1 MNPSDLIFFLAI
13 LIGTLMISYWSAKRG
28 RTTRQFYSA
37 SASLTGFQN
46 GLAIAGDFMSAASFL
61 GITGAIAMHGY
72 DGFVYSIGFLVSYL
86 LLFTLAEPIRHLGQF
101 TLGDVIYAR
110 FPSNKMRLMMAVNT
124 MIVSILYMV
133 PQLVAAGLLMRLLL
147 GINYTSAVVMT
158 GILMVVYVIFGG
170 MVSASWVQIIK
181 TVLLMVAV
189 FLLVLII
196 LSRFHWN
203 LISFVTSV
211 SEKSP
216 LGHNFFKPGNLFRN
230 PLQTLSLNLSLV
242 LGTAGLPHILIRF
255 FTVRNAT
262 EVRKTISTATWVIG
276 IFYLMVLMLGM
287 GVVAFV
293 DWHHLL
299 TVDPTGNL
307 SALLLAK
314 AVGGDFFMAFTSAVA
329 FATILA
335 VVTGLL
341 LSATSAFAH
350 DVFNQILCKGQASEH
365 DQLLTAK
372 WTAFVIGM
380 MAIVLSLDMK
390 HVNVAFPVSLTF
402 VVAASTNLPLLLF
415 TIYWRKFNPGGAVT
429 GVFCGLVSSLLLLL
443 IDTRVINLG
452 DGFVANLLSFHFQDP
467 GIFTIPLGFLGAI
480 LGTYVFRNQSTGN
493 FAQVLVK
500 SHLGGIS
507 KPPSK

>member
-1 MNPSDLIFFLAI
+1 MSSSDLIFFLAI
-13 LIGTLMISYWSAKRG
+13 LVGTLMISYWSAKRG
-28 RTTRQFYSA
+28 TSTRQFYSA

-86 LLFTLAEPIRHLGQF
+86 LLFAIAEPIRHLGQF

-110 FPSNKMRLMMAVNT
+110 FPSNSMRLMTACT
-124 MIVSILYMV
+124 TIIVSVLYMV

-147 GINYTSAVVMT
+147 GINYAPAVVVT

-181 TVLLMVAV
+181 TVLLLTAT

-196 LSRFHWN
+196 FSRFHWH
-203 LISFVTSV
+203 LVSLLASV
-211 SEKSP
+211 VKESP
-216 LGHNFFKPGNLFRN
+216 LQSRFFLPGNLFHN
-230 PLQTLSLNLSLV
+230 PLQTLSINLSLV

-255 FTVRNAT
+255 FTVRNAI

-276 IFYLMVLMLGM
+276 LFYLMVLVLGM

-293 DWHHLL
+293 NPHQLAA
-299 TVDPTGNL
+299 VDPTGNL

-341 LSATSAFAH
+341 LSATSAIAH
-350 DVFNQILCKGQASEH
+350 DVYNHIFCHGTASEQN
-365 DQLLTAK
+365 QLWIAK
-372 WTAFVIGM
+372 GAAFIVGVV
-380 MAIVLSLDMK
+380 AIALSLGMK

-429 GVFCGLVSSLLLLL
+429 GVLCGLISSLGLLL
-443 IDTRVINLG
+443 IDTHVIPVGSGWTAGFLSLNL
-452 DGFVANLLSFHFQDP
+452 QDP
-467 GIFTIPLGFLGAI
+467 GVFTIPLGFIGAI
-480 LGTYVFRNQSTGN
+480 VGTYIFRSQSSGN
-493 FAQVLVK
+493 FAHILVK
-500 SHLGGIS
+500 SHIGDFGDTGS
-507 KPPSK
+507 R

>member
-28 RTTRQFYSA
+28 TSTRQFYSA

-86 LLFTLAEPIRHLGQF
+86 LLFALAEPIRKLGQF

-110 FPSNKMRLMMAVNT
+110 FPSNKMRLMMACNT
-124 MIVSILYMV
+124 IIVSVLYMV
-133 PQLVAAGLLMRLLL
+133 PQLIAAGLLMRLLL
-147 GINYTSAVVMT
+147 GIQYAPAVFVT
-158 GILMVVYVIFGG
+158 GLLMVIYVIFGG

-181 TVLLMVAV
+181 TVLLLTAT

-203 LISFVTSV
+203 LVSLLTSV
-211 SEKSP
+211 EKDSP
-216 LGHNFFKPGNLFRN
+216 LGARFFEPGNLFHN

-255 FTVRNAT
+255 FTVRNSL
-262 EVRKTISTATWVIG
+262 EVRRTISTATWVIG
-276 IFYLMVLMLGM
+276 LFYLMVLVLGM
-287 GVVAFV
+287 GVVTFV
-293 DWHHLL
+293 NWQHLVA
-299 TVDPTGNL
+299 VDPTGNL

-350 DVFNQILCKGQASEH
+350 DVYNHILCHGLASERN
-365 DQLLTAK
+365 QLWIAK
-372 WTAFVIGM
+372 GAAFIIGVV
-380 MAIVLSLDMK
+380 AILLSLGMQ

-415 TIYWRKFNPGGAVT
+415 TLYWKRFNPGGAVT
-429 GVFCGLVSSLLLLL
+429 GVLCGLVSSLGLLL
-443 IDTRVINLG
+443 IDTNVIPVGNGWTRLFSWNL
-452 DGFVANLLSFHFQDP
+452 QDP

-480 LGTYVFRNQSTGN
+480 LGSFAFRNQSSGN
-493 FAQVLVK
+493 FAQILVK
-500 SHLGGIS
+500 SHIGELS
-507 KPPSK
+507 EPRTK